1 MTAIPEL
8 DEEEIYLLCILM
20 DETGIDLGEFMFI
33 NEENPHGRFRC
44 WDFQWMW
51 YDDPA
56 PQQIDQSGR
65 ACGKSWGV
73 QLRSAAFPFSYADQ
87 EMLLT
92 APELNHLRPLVDAV
106 EDRLMSSRI
115 LLEML
120 PNTPGK
126 GVARQPHW
134 QVRFKNGAK
143 ILSRLPNKDGKGV
156 KGMHVVKLE
165 IDEGQD
171 YPLAGWIEIVECLN
185 RGSEG
190 AQWRI
195 HGVSRGVRDKFW
207 EFSHAPGWVVHRKM
221 GMNRPTWTEQER
233 EEKIITYGG
242 SRQAPDYKRNIYG
255 EHGDATN
262 PLFVLA
268 RLMACVDQDAG
279 SEYNTEIYHAP
290 HIQFEELNGRD
301 VLMLIDLPATHRV
314 GWSQSP
320 KGYSAYYAGMD
331 VGATNHPSEILLY
344 GQRAGVQKEQLDLLA
359 RIHMQRISMEDQE
372 RVVDYL
378 LEWYGPKLQT
388 FSIDRT
394 GVGFPLWERLAKK
407 HNQQKGPDGQIIERI
422 KGYNFSGKYAVALE
436 DRELEGKETL
446 EDLVIE
452 RNIVEFAS
460 DALREVVDAKGFL
473 LPFDREL
480 LGEWQGQSYV
490 IVKTANSGPYGTR
503 RYSEGSFHTLDA
515 GKMMIAGK
523 RLQALDETLAAKSEA
538 GPVFDAFL
546 GAY

>member
-1 MTAIPEL
+1 VQEVGRLVTAIPEL

-20 DETGIDLGEFMFI
+20 DETGIDLAEFLFT

-44 WDFQWMW
+44 WDFHWAW
-51 YDDPA
+51 YADPSA
-56 PQQIDQSGR
+56 QQIDQSGR
-65 ACGKSWGV
+65 ALGKSWGV
-73 QLRSAAFPFSYADQ
+73 QLRAAAFPFSYPDQ
-87 EMLLT
+87 DMLLT

-106 EDRLMSSRI
+106 EERLMASRI
-115 LLEML
+115 LMEML

-143 ILSRLPNKDGKGV
+143 IVSRLPNKDGKGV
-156 KGMHVVKLE
+156 KGQHAVKIEL
-165 IDEGQD
+165 DEGQD

-185 RGSEG
+185 RGSQG

-207 EFSHAPGWVVHRKM
+207 EYSHAKGWTVHRKM
-221 GMNRPTWTEQER
+221 GMHRPTWTPPER
-233 EEKIITYGG
+233 EDKIITYGG
-242 SRQAPDYKRNIYG
+242 SRQSPDYKRNIYG

-262 PLFVLA
+262 PIAYEDLH
-268 RLMACVDQDAG
+268 D
-279 SEYNTEIYHAP
+279 
-290 HIQFEELNGRD
+290 RD
-301 VLMLIDLPATHRV
+301 VLMFLDLPASHRV
-314 GWSQSP
+314 GWTLSP

-344 GQRAGVQKEQLDLLA
+344 GQRQGVQKEQLDLLT
-359 RIHMQRISMEDQE
+359 RVHMQRISMEDQE

-378 LEWYGPKLQT
+378 MEWYGPKLQT
-388 FSIDRT
+388 FGIDRT

-407 HNQQKGPDGQIIERI
+407 HNNAAKEIERI

-436 DRELEGKETL
+436 DRELEDKETL

-490 IVKTANSGPYGTR
+490 IVKNANSGPYGTR

-523 RLQALDETLAAKSEA
+523 RLQALDEALAAKDEA
-538 GPVFDAFL
+538 SPVFDAFL
-546 GAY
+546 GAF